1 MNVSVF
7 QAHAQYMKI
16 KLMKILNAKIYTQNQ
31 LYIQHHSRRNQI
43 LFTMNSWE
51 MVEEPAEN

>member
-1 MNVSVF
+1 MNVLVF
-7 QAHAQYMKI
+7 QAHAQYMKM

-43 LFTMNSWE
+43 LSTMNLWE
-51 MVEEPAEN
+51 MVEKLAEN